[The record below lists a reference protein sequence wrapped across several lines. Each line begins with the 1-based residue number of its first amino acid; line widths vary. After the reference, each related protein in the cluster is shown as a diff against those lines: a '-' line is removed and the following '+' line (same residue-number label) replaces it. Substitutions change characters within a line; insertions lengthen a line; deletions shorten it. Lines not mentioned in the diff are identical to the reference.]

1 MDNSLLLYKLTN
13 LKWICFA
20 PSRWKI
26 HREINPHPFQGRWRL
41 VERKSERDFHG
52 KRCVRSRKATTS
64 PLPGRRKCLLVRKG
78 SVFPSGGGGIKAAR
92 DQSGIGGAIRW
103 AHNASIPTPPILPP
117 VKGFSIIE
125 EMAKAV
131 YRRRLV
137 HFSRGWIER
146 GRKDWMKTRAP
157 IDLRI
162 LFVSNVT
169 RLDDDKSYVNHPSY
183 ICLLM
188 AFRATNCKISEILMN
203 ERYSLRG
210 IELWKDW
217 RVSNND
223 ENSNEL

>member
-146 GRKDWMKTRAP
+146 GSALHQSICESYSSQM
-157 IDLRI
+157 L
-162 LFVSNVT
+162 L
-169 RLDDDKSYVNHPSY
+169 DDKSYVNHPSY

>member
-1 MDNSLLLYKLTN
+1 MAAIHKYPIVIGCKRNLNGYSKDRKKRLDNSLLLYKLTN

-26 HREINPHPFQGRWRL
+26 HREINPHPFQGQWRL
-41 VERKSERDFHG
+41 VEGKSERDFHG

-125 EMAKAV
+125 EMVKAV

-137 HFSRGWIER
+137 HFSFEDG
-146 GRKDWMKTRAP
+146 
-157 IDLRI
+157 
-162 LFVSNVT
+162 
-169 RLDDDKSYVNHPSY
+169 
-183 ICLLM
+183 
-188 AFRATNCKISEILMN
+188 
-203 ERYSLRG
+203 
-210 IELWKDW
+210 
-217 RVSNND
+217 
-223 ENSNEL
+223 

>member
-1 MDNSLLLYKLTN
+1 ME
-13 LKWICFA
+13 
-20 PSRWKI
+20 
-26 HREINPHPFQGRWRL
+26 EIGGRKR
-41 VERKSERDFHG
+41 ERDFHG

-64 PLPGRRKCLLVRKG
+64 PLPRRRKCLLVRKG

-146 GRKDWMKTRAP
+146 GSALHQS
-157 IDLRI
+157 ICE
-162 LFVSNVT
+162 
-169 RLDDDKSYVNHPSY
+169 SYSSQMLPDSTTIN
-183 ICLLM
+183 L
-188 AFRATNCKISEILMN
+188 T
-203 ERYSLRG
+203 
-210 IELWKDW
+210 
-217 RVSNND
+217 
-223 ENSNEL
+223 

>member
-1 MDNSLLLYKLTN
+1 ME
-13 LKWICFA
+13 
-20 PSRWKI
+20 
-26 HREINPHPFQGRWRL
+26 EIGGRKR
-41 VERKSERDFHG
+41 ERDFHG

-146 GRKDWMKTRAP
+146 GSALHQSICESYSSQMLPDSTTINLTWIIP
-157 IDLRI
+157 LI
-162 LFVSNVT
+162 FVSWWRSERQIARFRKFWWTSVILWEESSCEKIGEYRIMT
-169 RLDDDKSYVNHPSY
+169 R
-183 ICLLM
+183 I
-188 AFRATNCKISEILMN
+188 RTNCKIVLRIL
-203 ERYSLRG
+203 
-210 IELWKDW
+210 IK
-217 RVSNND
+217 
-223 ENSNEL
+223 